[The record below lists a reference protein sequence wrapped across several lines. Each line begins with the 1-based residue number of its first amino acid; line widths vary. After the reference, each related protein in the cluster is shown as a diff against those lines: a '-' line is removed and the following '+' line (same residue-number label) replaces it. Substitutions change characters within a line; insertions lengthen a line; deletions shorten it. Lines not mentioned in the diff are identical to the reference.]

1 MVTFEKLEKPGDGCS
16 TPPSHTLST
25 HFPPACQGYKELGQK
40 SQLAKITMRSVC
52 SSLLT
57 HQPVN
62 HLKTRNQVNLPRR
75 MLSKPIQF
83 RFQGFASC
91 PLNNLLSNSARNV
104 MAELMDATLLVC
116 GLSDLLSLSLKTQQS
131 SISGLLVFLLCVMI
145 SQRSQA
151 VGLPLHLRVLPV
163 STVESRRAR
172 DVNPADNWSLTCSPV
187 PYLMP
192 G

>member
-1 MVTFEKLEKPGDGCS
+1 
-16 TPPSHTLST
+16 
-25 HFPPACQGYKELGQK
+25 
-40 SQLAKITMRSVC
+40 
-52 SSLLT
+52 
-57 HQPVN
+57 
-62 HLKTRNQVNLPRR
+62 
-75 MLSKPIQF
+75 
-83 RFQGFASC
+83 
-91 PLNNLLSNSARNV
+91 

-187 PYLMP
+187 PYLKLQILFIHVGSSVP
-192 G
+192 VIKPVLLGGEGKRTWELSCSAFYLLLPADHLPQQLA